1 MRTTTTIASP
11 RSPNNKET
19 GPAAATPL
27 DLFILAD
34 YHLATLLL
42 LIAAIFKLREA
53 GVGELLAALHEQG
66 MLNLEMVILLTRW
79 LPWLEILLG
88 LWAVSGL
95 HLEISAAIMGAL
107 FLIFAVAI
115 LAASGGHLLLPLDCG
130 CFGKSEGWPALLLA
144 LRNTALALPL
154 FFAKKRHRQWSILR
168 RRHFPR

>member
-1 MRTTTTIASP
+1 MRTISTIASP
-11 RSPNNKET
+11 RSPNKEA

-27 DLFILAD
+27 DLLILID
-34 YHLATLLL
+34 YHLAALLL
-42 LIAAIFKLREA
+42 LIAAILKLRES

-66 MLNLEMVILLTRW
+66 MLNLEMVILLARW

-107 FLIFAVAI
+107 FLIFTVAI

-130 CFGKSEGWPALLLA
+130 CFGNSESWPVLVLV
-144 LRNTALALPL
+144 LRNAALALPL
-154 FFAKKRHRQWSILR
+154 FFTRKRHRQWAIFRWRLFS
-168 RRHFPR
+168 H